1 MHTDN
6 NRPAVAYIK
15 GGASA
20 PLLCGKVEFHQKK
33 GWVMVIACVSGLPRT
48 NCFYGFH
55 VHEGADCGGDA
66 FADTGGHYNP
76 DGMPHPQ
83 HAGDLPPLMACGD
96 AAYLAVATSRFTVR
110 DIIGKTVVIH
120 SDADDFRTQ
129 PAGNAGEKIA
139 CGTICR
145 GKKESGAQD
154 EVLRIVLFVHRC
166 FVLSPKPIYGD
177 GDGSEIEDLAQ
188 NTAQCAEPQMGIER
202 KP

>member
-55 VHEGADCGGDA
+55 IHEGADCG
-66 FADTGGHYNP
+66 
-76 DGMPHPQ
+76 
-83 HAGDLPPLMACGD
+83 GD

-145 GKKESGAQD
+145 G
-154 EVLRIVLFVHRC
+154 
-166 FVLSPKPIYGD
+166 
-177 GDGSEIEDLAQ
+177 
-188 NTAQCAEPQMGIER
+188 
-202 KP
+202 